1 MSNQYT
7 IKYPKD
13 IVSVVRKQTLSITAE
28 LVKPNL
34 SEGDSPL
41 KFYNEHFSRFP
52 FTIINEQ
59 KKFANANIP
68 VREIPNIIKRSCK
81 AYDVDMERTLMPVPT
96 QPVDNGQNSQ
106 QNNSAFTVQIASGMF
121 KGKTPA
127 QVLLENPNNLDAL
140 GKQFEWLKS
149 NLGKNPKYETANKRQ
164 MVAIKEAKT
173 LFVAGKLKQSDNGQQ
188 SAQHNQQNFQSF
200 VIYDSGFR
208 PKTRKTRSDGMSF
221 VYSIKIAWN
230 FGNNYPVTIEIFN
243 YYAPVVKNNNGLL
256 NVQFANRD
264 QKSEIR
270 NVMKLSAAEWE
281 NILYMMQVNMR
292 TFENNISAEMRK
304 ASDDASFQN
313 AQSAKAQ
320 NTQQNN
326 QTVSTPVRAA

>member
-106 QNNSAFTVQIASGMF
+106 QNNSAFTV
-121 KGKTPA
+121 
-127 QVLLENPNNLDAL
+127 LECS
-140 GKQFEWLKS
+140 KE
-149 NLGKNPKYETANKRQ
+149 KRRH
-164 MVAIKEAKT
+164 K
-173 LFVAGKLKQSDNGQQ
+173 F
-188 SAQHNQQNFQSF
+188 F
-200 VIYDSGFR
+200 
-208 PKTRKTRSDGMSF
+208 
-221 VYSIKIAWN
+221 
-230 FGNNYPVTIEIFN
+230 
-243 YYAPVVKNNNGLL
+243 
-256 NVQFANRD
+256 
-264 QKSEIR
+264 
-270 NVMKLSAAEWE
+270 
-281 NILYMMQVNMR
+281 
-292 TFENNISAEMRK
+292 
-304 ASDDASFQN
+304 
-313 AQSAKAQ
+313 
-320 NTQQNN
+320 
-326 QTVSTPVRAA
+326 